1 MRIVEIDYGQY
12 IDLDDIEFVAD
23 EDLQRYVEQI
33 VDEQTIYG
41 KKVA

>member
-33 VDEQTIYG
+33 VDEQAIYG